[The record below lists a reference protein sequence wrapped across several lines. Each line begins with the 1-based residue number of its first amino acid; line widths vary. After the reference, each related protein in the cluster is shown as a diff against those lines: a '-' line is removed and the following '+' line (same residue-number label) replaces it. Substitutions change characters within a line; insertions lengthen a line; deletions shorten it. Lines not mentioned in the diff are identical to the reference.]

1 MRRLAWS
8 QLRFGAV
15 RTVALLA
22 GMLVAATAFTVLTA
36 ASRTSQL
43 RTTGTVSA
51 HFRAAYDIL
60 VRPRGAQSRLE
71 AQTGTVQPNFL
82 SGLYGGITMA
92 DYRQIQHLPGVEV
105 AAPVAMVGYSLPVQ
119 SITVPLPP
127 SALSGSGSGRQLF
140 RSDTTWV
147 SADGTTRVQQPASYV
162 YLTPRPLSMDNATGA
177 SYETQGTSRVG
188 VCPAPAR
195 TTSPFS
201 PAVQAQTWCWSKVN
215 GLSGGGSYQNLTA
228 SHPGVVVTWEFPMLV
243 AAVDPAAEA
252 KLDDLPHA
260 LTSGH
265 YLAENAGPGTIS
277 SRGTRLTTF
286 PVLAAAQSGVGEFSQ
301 TQVRRLADPS
311 APPVLDAATMS
322 RDATAPGQ
330 PVLSV
335 RISAQ
340 QAYQRL
346 LAALSGTPGAYPGI
360 DEYWSVGATS
370 YTTAPDGD
378 LAPAPV
384 HNPPS
389 VWRSTFGTDGF
400 VSASMDNADT
410 AYRQL
415 TSHAP
420 SSSTI
425 SGTILP
431 IPIPRLAGVFSQ
443 SRIASFD
450 PLSQVPLGVYQPT
463 TAAPA
468 NAASRRT
475 LAGKDLLPSL
485 NLAGYV
491 SQPVQLVTT
500 LSALPALENQAY
512 FSGDLHAAD
521 PISVIR
527 VRVAGVSGPDAVSLA
542 RIRQVAQQ
550 IAVRTHLTVDIV
562 AGSSPRPTAVDLPAG
577 RFGQPGLRLTEGWVH
592 KGVAVAI
599 LTAVDRK
606 SVVLFTLI
614 LIVCVLFV
622 ANSATAAV
630 RGRRRSLGILA
641 CLGWTRPRLFATVL
655 GELAGIGLAAGLLG
669 GALALPIAAGLGLH
683 PSVARAALA
692 LPVAMA
698 VAVVAG
704 VVPAWIATRA
714 DPLAAVRPPVVP
726 ARRAHHPSGV
736 TGLAVLNVT
745 RNPGRTLV
753 GVVSLAVG
761 VAALTLLTAITV
773 AFRGVVVGSLLGDAV
788 AVQIRGV
795 DYVAVIA
802 TVLLGLLAVADVVFL
817 NIRERAAELATIRSF
832 GWPERT
838 LDRMIVTEGTV
849 IGALGALTGAAA
861 GLAAAA
867 AFTGELTFR
876 LVAVAVGAAAAG
888 VLLTAAAAIPPAQ
901 LLRRL
906 PAAQLLAED

>member
-1 MRRLAWS
+1 MGRLAWS

-60 VRPRGAQSRLE
+60 VRPRGAQSQLE
-71 AQTGTVQPNFL
+71 ARTGTVQPNFL

-92 DYRQIQHLPGVEV
+92 DYHQIQRVPGVGV

-119 SITVPLPP
+119 SVTVPLPA
-127 SALSGSGSGRQLF
+127 SALSGPGRQLF
-140 RSDTTWV
+140 RYDTTWV
-147 SADGTTRVQQPASYV
+147 SAGGTTRIRQPASYV
-162 YLTPRPLSMDNATGA
+162 YRTPSPLSMDNATGA
-177 SYETQGTSRVG
+177 SYETQRGARVE
-188 VCPAPAR
+188 VCPPPGRAS
-195 TTSPFS
+195 SPFS
-201 PAVQAQTWCWSKVN
+201 PAVQAQTWCWSSVN
-215 GLSGGGSYQNLTA
+215 GLSGQGSYQNLTA
-228 SHPGVVVTWEFPMLV
+228 SRPGVVVAWELPMLV

-252 KLDDLPHA
+252 KLDHLPHA

-277 SRGTRLTTF
+277 AAGNRLTTF
-286 PVLAAAQSGVGEFSQ
+286 PVLAAADSGIGEWSQ
-301 TQVRRLADPS
+301 TEVRRLAGPS
-311 APPVLDAATMS
+311 GPPTLNAAS
-322 RDATAPGQ
+322 LARDATAPGQ

-346 LAALSGTPGAYPGI
+346 LAAMSGTPGAYPGI
-360 DEYWSVGATS
+360 NEYWSVGATR

-378 LAPAPV
+378 LTPV
-384 HNPPS
+384 PSRNAAS

-400 VSASMDNADT
+400 VSAPMDNADT
-410 AYRQL
+410 GYRAL

-420 SSSTI
+420 ASSAI
-425 SGTILP
+425 SGPALP

-443 SRIASFD
+443 NKIASFD
-450 PLSQVPLGVYQPT
+450 PLSQVPLGIYQPT

-468 NAASRRT
+468 SPASRTALNGR
-475 LAGKDLLPSL
+475 DLLPSL

-500 LSALPALENQAY
+500 LAALPALENQRY

-527 VRVAGVSGPDAVSLA
+527 VRVAGVTGADSVSLA

-562 AGSSPRPTAVDLPAG
+562 AGSSPKPTVIDLPAG

-630 RGRRRSLGILA
+630 RGRRRELGVLA

-669 GALALPIAAGLGLH
+669 AALALPIATGLGLH
-683 PSVARAALA
+683 PLVARAAVA
-692 LPVAMA
+692 VPVAVA

-704 VVPAWIATRA
+704 AVPAWIATRA
-714 DPLAAVRPPVVP
+714 DPLAAVRPPVLP
-726 ARRAHHPSGV
+726 ARRAHHPGGV
-736 TGLAVLNVT
+736 TGLAVLNVART
-745 RNPGRTLV
+745 PGRTLV
-753 GVVSLAVG
+753 GMISLAVG
-761 VAALTLLTAITV
+761 VAALTLLVAITI

-817 NIRERAAELATIRSF
+817 NIRERAAELATIRNF

-838 LDRMIVTEGTV
+838 LTRMVVTEGAV
-849 IGALGALTGAAA
+849 IGAAGALTGAAA

-867 AFTGELTFR
+867 AFTGQLTYR
-876 LVAVAVGAAAAG
+876 LVAAAVVAAAVG

>member
-1 MRRLAWS
+1 
-8 QLRFGAV
+8 
-15 RTVALLA
+15 
-22 GMLVAATAFTVLTA
+22 
-36 ASRTSQL
+36 
-43 RTTGTVSA
+43 
-51 HFRAAYDIL
+51 
-60 VRPRGAQSRLE
+60 
-71 AQTGTVQPNFL
+71 
-82 SGLYGGITMA
+82 
-92 DYRQIQHLPGVEV
+92 
-105 AAPVAMVGYSLPVQ
+105 
-119 SITVPLPP
+119 
-127 SALSGSGSGRQLF
+127 
-140 RSDTTWV
+140 
-147 SADGTTRVQQPASYV
+147 
-162 YLTPRPLSMDNATGA
+162 
-177 SYETQGTSRVG
+177 
-188 VCPAPAR
+188 
-195 TTSPFS
+195 
-201 PAVQAQTWCWSKVN
+201 
-215 GLSGGGSYQNLTA
+215 
-228 SHPGVVVTWEFPMLV
+228 
-243 AAVDPAAEA
+243 
-252 KLDDLPHA
+252 
-260 LTSGH
+260 
-265 YLAENAGPGTIS
+265 
-277 SRGTRLTTF
+277 
-286 PVLAAAQSGVGEFSQ
+286 
-301 TQVRRLADPS
+301 
-311 APPVLDAATMS
+311 MS
-322 RDATAPGQ
+322 RDAAAPGR

-360 DEYWSVGATS
+360 NEYWSVGATS

-378 LAPAPV
+378 LTPV
-384 HNPPS
+384 PVRNPPS

-410 AYRQL
+410 GYRRL

-420 SSSTI
+420 SSSAIPGAT
-425 SGTILP
+425 LP
-431 IPIPRLAGVFSQ
+431 IPIPRLAGLFSQ

-450 PLSQVPLGVYQPT
+450 PLSRVPLGIYQPT
-463 TAAPA
+463 AASPA
-468 NAASRRT
+468 SAASRRA
-475 LAGKDLLPSL
+475 LDGNDLLPTL

-491 SQPVQLVTT
+491 SQPVQFVTT
-500 LSALPALENQAY
+500 LAALPALENQHY

-562 AGSSPRPTAVDLPAG
+562 AGSSPRPTVIDLPAG
-577 RFGQPGLRLTEGWVH
+577 GYGQPGLRLTEGWVH

-614 LIVCVLFV
+614 LVVCVLFV

-655 GELAGIGLAAGLLG
+655 GELAGIGLVAGLLG

-692 LPVAMA
+692 LPVAMG

-704 VVPAWIATRA
+704 VVPAWLATRA

-726 ARRAHHPSGV
+726 ARRAHHPGGV

-761 VAALTLLTAITV
+761 VAALTLLTAITI

-838 LDRMIVTEGTV
+838 LDRMIVTEGAV
-849 IGALGALTGAAA
+849 IGAFGALAGAAA

-867 AFTGELTFR
+867 AFTGGLTVR
-876 LVAVAVGAAAAG
+876 LVVAAVFAAAVG
-888 VLLTAAAAIPPAQ
+888 VLLTAVAAIPPAQ
-901 LLRRL
+901 LLRHL

>member
-1 MRRLAWS
+1 M
-8 QLRFGAV
+8 
-15 RTVALLA
+15 
-22 GMLVAATAFTVLTA
+22 
-36 ASRTSQL
+36 
-43 RTTGTVSA
+43 
-51 HFRAAYDIL
+51 
-60 VRPRGAQSRLE
+60 
-71 AQTGTVQPNFL
+71 
-82 SGLYGGITMA
+82 
-92 DYRQIQHLPGVEV
+92 
-105 AAPVAMVGYSLPVQ
+105 
-119 SITVPLPP
+119 PP
-127 SALSGSGSGRQLF
+127 GSGCAQRL
-140 RSDTTWV
+140 
-147 SADGTTRVQQPASYV
+147 
-162 YLTPRPLSMDNATGA
+162 
-177 SYETQGTSRVG
+177 
-188 VCPAPAR
+188 AR

-215 GLSGGGSYQNLTA
+215 GLSGDGSYQDLTA
-228 SHPGVVVTWEFPMLV
+228 SHPGVVVAWEFPMLV

-265 YLAENAGPGTIS
+265 YLAENAGPGTIT

-360 DEYWSVGATS
+360 NEYWSVGATS

-378 LAPAPV
+378 LTPAPV

-410 AYRQL
+410 AYRRL

-443 SRIASFD
+443 RRIASFD

-468 NAASRRT
+468 NAASRRA
-475 LAGKDLLPSL
+475 LAGNDLLPSL

-562 AGSSPRPTAVDLPAG
+562 AGSSPRPTTVDLPAG

-838 LDRMIVTEGTV
+838 LDRMIVTEGAV
-849 IGALGALTGAAA
+849 IGALGGPDRGGGRAGRRGRLHRGAHVPAGGRGRRCRCGRRAA
-861 GLAAAA
+861 HRGRRHPARAAAA
-867 AFTGELTFR
+867 
-876 LVAVAVGAAAAG
+876 
-888 VLLTAAAAIPPAQ
+888 PPARRPAAR
-901 LLRRL
+901 RRL
-906 PAAQLLAED
+906 KPRSQPCPRT

>member
-1 MRRLAWS
+1 
-8 QLRFGAV
+8 
-15 RTVALLA
+15 
-22 GMLVAATAFTVLTA
+22 MLVAATAFTVLTA

-60 VRPRGAQSRLE
+60 VRPRGARSALE
-71 AQTGTVQPNFL
+71 ARTGTVQPNFL
-82 SGLYGGITMA
+82 SGIYGGITMT
-92 DYRQIQHLPGVEV
+92 DYRQIQRVPGVDV
-105 AAPVAMVGYSLPVQ
+105 AAPVAMVGYSLPIQPV
-119 SITVPLPP
+119 SVPLPA
-127 SALSGSGSGRQLF
+127 SSLSSSGRQLF
-140 RSDTTWV
+140 RYDTTWV
-147 SADGTTRVQQPASYV
+147 SVDGKTRIQQPASYA
-162 YLTPRPLSMDNATGA
+162 YLTPSPLSMDNDTGA
-177 SYETQGTSRVG
+177 AYEAQGRSQVQ
-188 VCPAPAR
+188 VCPTLGRAA
-195 TTSPFS
+195 SPF
-201 PAVQAQTWCWSKVN
+201 ALEAQAETWCWSRRN
-215 GLSGGGSYQNLTA
+215 GLSGNGAQFGLTA
-228 SHPGVVVTWEFPMLV
+228 RRPGLPVVWKFPILI

-265 YLAENAGPGTIS
+265 YLAENAAGGTIDS
-277 SRGTRLTTF
+277 GKTSLVTF
-286 PVLAAAQSGVGEFSQ
+286 PVLAAADSGIGEWSQ
-301 TQVRRLADPS
+301 TEVRRLADPS
-311 APPVLDAATMS
+311 GPPTLNAATMR

-335 RISAQ
+335 RINAQ
-340 QAYQRL
+340 QAYRQL
-346 LAALSGTPGAYPGI
+346 LADMTGRPGGYPGI
-360 DEYWSVGATS
+360 DEYWSAGATS
-370 YTTAPDGD
+370 YTQAADGD
-378 LAPAPV
+378 LTPAAV
-384 HNPPS
+384 HNPVS
-389 VWRSTFGTDGF
+389 VWHSAISDGGF
-400 VSASMDNADT
+400 VPAPMDNADT
-410 AYRQL
+410 AYRRL

-420 SSSTI
+420 TTNTF
-425 SGTILP
+425 SGATLP
-431 IPIPRLAGVFSQ
+431 IPVPRLAGVFSQ
-443 SRIASFD
+443 GRIASFD
-450 PLSQVPLGVYQPT
+450 PLSQVPLGIYQPT
-463 TAAPA
+463 RATPA
-468 NAASRRT
+468 SPASRQA
-475 LAGKDLLPSL
+475 LDGSSLLPTL

-500 LSALPALENQAY
+500 LAALPVLENQRY

-527 VRVAGVSGPDAVSLA
+527 VRVAGVTGPNAVSLA

-562 AGSSPRPTAVDLPAG
+562 AGSSPKPTVVDLPAG

-630 RGRRRSLGILA
+630 RGRRRELGVLA

-655 GELAGIGLAAGLLG
+655 GELAAIGLAAGLLG
-669 GALALPIAAGLGLH
+669 AALALPIAAGLGLH

-692 LPVAMA
+692 VPVAVA

-704 VVPAWIATRA
+704 TVPAGIATRA
-714 DPLAAVRPPVVP
+714 DPLAAVRPPVLP
-726 ARRAHHPSGV
+726 ARRAHHPGGI
-736 TGLAVLNVT
+736 TGLAVLNVART
-745 RNPGRTLV
+745 PGRTLV
-753 GVVSLAVG
+753 GAISLAVG
-761 VAALTLLTAITV
+761 VAALTLLAAITV

-795 DYVAVIA
+795 DYVAVVA

-838 LDRMIVTEGTV
+838 LTRMVVTEGAV
-849 IGALGALTGAAA
+849 IGAIGALAGAAA

-867 AFTGELTFR
+867 AFTGQLTDR
-876 LVAVAVGAAAAG
+876 LVAAAVVAAVAG
-888 VLLTAAAAIPPAQ
+888 VLLTAASAIPPAQ